1 MMAALL
7 AVSGLKMHF
16 AGLKAVDGLDF
27 ALAERETLGVIG
39 PNGAGKTTMF
49 NCICGVYKP
58 TEGSIV
64 FKGERIEGR
73 KPHELAR
80 RGIARTFQ
88 ISRPFK
94 DISVLDNVVA
104 ALGIAKY
111 QGVWRLLEPSHRK
124 DTRER
129 ALAVLGRTGL
139 LGSKDKLASEVN
151 LGILRRL
158 EIARALAIEPGLLML
173 DEPCAGLSNYGI
185 GEVVELITELK
196 RQGMTIVLIEH
207 NLPVSMKV
215 SDRIVVLNFGKKIA
229 EGLPAD
235 IQRDP
240 GVIEAYLGEDED
252 HA

>member
-1 MMAALL
+1 MAGLL
-7 AVSGLKMHF
+7 EVSGLKMHF

-111 QGVWRLLEPSHRK
+111 RGVWRLFEPSHRK
-124 DTRER
+124 ETRER

-139 LGSKDKLASEVN
+139 LDHKDKLASEVN

-158 EIARALAIEPGLLML
+158 EIARALAIEPSLLML

-196 RQGMTIVLIEH
+196 RQGMTIILIEH

-229 EGLPAD
+229 EGFPSD